1 MVLELLFMYTL
12 TPTRSECVELD
23 SLNKVFIKPQQQ
35 HISYVRL
42 YKDNI
47 TYSGENKIKSDSN
60 SQSDRRLIA
69 YLIKSKYI
77 SFVLYRC
84 SGIQL

>member
-1 MVLELLFMYTL
+1 MYTL

-47 TYSGENKIKSDSN
+47 TYSGENKIKKSDSN
-60 SQSDRRLIA
+60 SQSDRRLIQ
-69 YLIKSKYI
+69 YI
-77 SFVLYRC
+77 VCTAPMFW
-84 SGIQL
+84 